1 MPPCNHVYRRI
12 LVIQRWVGFFT
23 SHRGRSNI
31 LAMSK
36 TLPNGATPPS
46 GATPP
51 LGATL
56 SPDPSPPPGL
66 LHLKTFHESHASIVV
81 DWVQTPE
88 QLKRLAPGSTMPLT
102 AEKVLAWR
110 RPHGHV
116 FELAREGDETP
127 IGYAELN
134 PMQRERKHLW
144 LGHVIV
150 CPNER
155 GRGIGT
161 VFVRMLLEY
170 AFDQLDAHRVSLIVY
185 PDNKPAVDCYQRV
198 GFKATRE
205 EYHTFGS
212 SGVEERM
219 LRLEIRPPLP
229 KT

>member
-1 MPPCNHVYRRI
+1 MSQTTPIEAASP
-12 LVIQRWVGFFT
+12 
-23 SHRGRSNI
+23 SN
-31 LAMSK
+31 S
-36 TLPNGATPPS
+36 ATPAS
-46 GATPP
+46 
-51 LGATL
+51 
-56 SPDPSPPPGL
+56 S
-66 LHLKTFHESHASIVV
+66 LHLKTLQDAHASVV
-81 DWVQTPE
+81 ADWVQTTE

-102 AEKVLAWR
+102 AEKVLAWC

-134 PMQRERKHLW
+134 PMQRERGHLW
-144 LGHVIV
+144 LGHVIL
-150 CPNER
+150 CPTER

-170 AFDQLDAHRVSLIVY
+170 AFDQLAARCVSLIVY
-185 PDNKPAVDCYQRV
+185 PNNKPAVDCYYRV
-198 GFKATRE
+198 GFKAIRE

-212 SGVEERM
+212 SNIQERM

>member
-1 MPPCNHVYRRI
+1 MCQTTPNDAASRSHSA
-12 LVIQRWVGFFT
+12 T
-23 SHRGRSNI
+23 S
-31 LAMSK
+31 ASK
-36 TLPNGATPPS
+36 
-46 GATPP
+46 
-51 LGATL
+51 
-56 SPDPSPPPGL
+56 
-66 LHLKTFHESHASIVV
+66 LHLKTFQATHAAIVA

-116 FELAREGDETP
+116 FELALEGTDTP

-134 PMQRERKHLW
+134 PMQRERRHFW

-150 CPNER
+150 CLAER

-170 AFDQLDAHRVSLIVY
+170 AFDQLAAHRVSLIVY

-198 GFKATRE
+198 GFKLTRE
-205 EYHTFGS
+205 EYHAFGS
-212 SGVEERM
+212 SSVEERM